1 MSPLAP
7 NFKWAERAD
16 KVYIT
21 IEIADV
27 KDPKIEIS
35 EDGQLT
41 FAATGSDAKD
51 YALDIKLFK
60 GLNKEESKFAVTGR
74 AIVFVLIKAEEEW
87 WNRLLPEGVK
97 MHNCKVDFDK
107 WADEDDDDAKD
118 VDTSGMDMNSMAG
131 MGGMGG
137 MPGMGGMGGMGGE
150 GGGMD
155 MAALQQMMA
164 SMGGAGAMG
173 GMGGADGAEDGAE
186 GEEDVDD
193 EDVPPL
199 EDAA

>member
-137 MPGMGGMGGMGGE
+137 MGGE